1 MDLTW
6 FKSLQYNTK
15 QSPKNNSLKN
25 PRAKTS
31 SVFSLLL
38 YSIQISIYYST
49 IYLAVELFPQTTGSP
64 LMYNQ
69 LPEKINQIN

>member
-15 QSPKNNSLKN
+15 QSPKNNSLKH

-31 SVFSLLL
+31 SVFIVYYFILFKFQ
-38 YSIQISIYYST
+38 YIIQQYT
-49 IYLAVELFPQTTGSP
+49 
-64 LMYNQ
+64 
-69 LPEKINQIN
+69 